1 MPFCGNCGHPLSD
14 TDLTCPNCGEI
25 RPNAIPKPD
34 SITKEPTIPTPDTP
48 TEPNLNPEQ
57 SNSNATAQPADAAV
71 APEIPREVPQPD
83 NYDHVTAY
91 QNNAQA
97 DAPVVPNDI
106 PREVPKPDTSATQ
119 NTTAETNAAPN
130 FSAYDIRNNNIPN
143 SNAANQQQPNF
154 SGQFQQQPTAGQ
166 SPYNYNYN
174 NNAYS
179 TPNTPLTNNNSNG
192 FGIAS
197 LILGICSIAICCCYG
212 VGAIPAIIGLIL
224 GIRQNKKNA
233 NGIATAGI
241 VLGIIGILLNV
252 VYLIYMIVFLSDGGL
267 QEFIDEFS
275 SSYPDYSYFD
285 DSTL

>member
-34 SITKEPTIPTPDTP
+34 SINQEPTIPTPDTP

-57 SNSNATAQPADAAV
+57 SNSNTTAQSADTAV
-71 APEIPREVPQPD
+71 SD
-83 NYDHVTAY
+83 NYDHVAAY

-97 DAPVVPNDI
+97 DTPVANDI
-106 PREVPKPDTSATQ
+106 PREVPQPNASATQ
-119 NTTAETNAAPN
+119 NTTAETNAAPD

-143 SNAANQQQPNF
+143 GNTANQQQPNF
-154 SGQFQQQPTAGQ
+154 SGQSYQQSTAGQ
-166 SPYNYNYN
+166 SPYTYNDT
-174 NNAYS
+174 YS

-224 GIRQNKKNA
+224 GILQNKKNA

-241 VLGIIGILLNV
+241 VLGIIGILLNA
-252 VYLIYMIVFLSDGGL
+252 VYLIYMVVFLSDGGL

>member
-34 SITKEPTIPTPDTP
+34 SITQEPTIQTPDTP
-48 TEPNLNPEQ
+48 TESNLHPEQ
-57 SNSNATAQPADAAV
+57 SDSNATAQPADTAV

-83 NYDHVTAY
+83 NYDHVAAY

-97 DAPVVPNDI
+97 DAPVANDI
-106 PREVPKPDTSATQ
+106 PKEVPPQPDTSATQ
-119 NTTAETNAAPN
+119 NTTAETNAAPD
-130 FSAYDIRNNNIPN
+130 FSAYGIRNNNIPN
-143 SNAANQQQPNF
+143 GNTANQQQPNF
-154 SGQFQQQPTAGQ
+154 SGQSYQQSTAGQ
-166 SPYNYNYN
+166 SPYTYNDT
-174 NNAYS
+174 YS

-224 GIRQNKKNA
+224 GILQNQKNA

-241 VLGIIGILLNV
+241 ILGIIGILLNAV
-252 VYLIYMIVFLSDGGL
+252 CLIYMVVFLSDSGL
-267 QEFIDEFS
+267 QDIIDEFS

>member
-34 SITKEPTIPTPDTP
+34 SINQEPTIQTPDTP
-48 TEPNLNPEQ
+48 TESNLHPEQ
-57 SNSNATAQPADAAV
+57 SNSNTAAQSADTAV

-83 NYDHVTAY
+83 NYDHVAAY
-91 QNNAQA
+91 QNNARA
-97 DAPVVPNDI
+97 DAPVANDI
-106 PREVPKPDTSATQ
+106 PKEVPPQPDTSATQ
-119 NTTAETNAAPN
+119 NTTAETNAAPD
-130 FSAYDIRNNNIPN
+130 FSAYDIRNNIPN
-143 SNAANQQQPNF
+143 SNTANQQQPNF

-166 SPYNYNYN
+166 SPYTYNDT
-174 NNAYS
+174 YS

-224 GIRQNKKNA
+224 GILQNKKNA

-241 VLGIIGILLNV
+241 ILGIIGILLNA
-252 VYLIYMIVFLSDGGL
+252 VYLIYMVVFLSDGGL
-267 QEFIDEFS
+267 QDIIDEFS

>member
-34 SITKEPTIPTPDTP
+34 SITQEPTAPTPDTP
-48 TEPNLNPEQ
+48 IEPNLHPEQ
-57 SNSNATAQPADAAV
+57 SNSNTAAQPADTAV

-83 NYDHVTAY
+83 NYDHVAAY

-97 DAPVVPNDI
+97 DAPVVNDI
-106 PREVPKPDTSATQ
+106 PKEVPPQPDTSATQ

-143 SNAANQQQPNF
+143 SNTANQQQPNF
-154 SGQFQQQPTAGQ
+154 SGQSYQQPTANP
-166 SPYNYNYN
+166 SPYNYNN
-174 NNAYS
+174 TYS
-179 TPNTPLTNNNSNG
+179 TPNTPLTNNNNSM
-192 FGIAS
+192 GIAS

-224 GIRQNKKNA
+224 GILQNKKNA

-252 VYLIYMIVFLSDGGL
+252 VWLIYMIIFLSEDGL
-267 QEFIDEFS
+267 QDFVNEFS
-275 SSYPDYSYFD
+275 SNYEYYE

>member
-34 SITKEPTIPTPDTP
+34 SINQEPTAPTPDTP

-57 SNSNATAQPADAAV
+57 SDSNATAQPADTAV
-71 APEIPREVPQPD
+71 APEIPREVSQPD
-83 NYDHVTAY
+83 NYDRVTAY

-97 DAPVVPNDI
+97 DTPVANDI
-106 PREVPKPDTSATQ
+106 PREVPQPDTSATQ

-130 FSAYDIRNNNIPN
+130 FSAYDIRNNIPN
-143 SNAANQQQPNF
+143 GNTANQQQPNF
-154 SGQFQQQPTAGQ
+154 SGQFQQQSTAGQ
-166 SPYNYNYN
+166 SPYTYNDP
-174 NNAYS
+174 YS
-179 TPNTPLTNNNSNG
+179 TPNTPLTNNNNG
-192 FGIAS
+192 MGIAS

-224 GIRQNKKNA
+224 GILQNKKNA

-252 VYLIYMIVFLSDGGL
+252 VWLIYMIIFLSEDGL
-267 QEFIDEFS
+267 QDFVNEFS
-275 SSYPDYSYFD
+275 SNYEYYEN
-285 DSTL
+285 STL

>member
-34 SITKEPTIPTPDTP
+34 SINQEPTAPTPDTP
-48 TEPNLNPEQ
+48 TEPNLHPEQ
-57 SNSNATAQPADAAV
+57 SNSNATAQSADTAV
-71 APEIPREVPQPD
+71 APEIPREVSQPD
-83 NYDHVTAY
+83 NYDHVAAY

-97 DAPVVPNDI
+97 DTPVANDI
-106 PREVPKPDTSATQ
+106 PREVPQPNTSATQ
-119 NTTAETNAAPN
+119 NTTTETNAAPD

-143 SNAANQQQPNF
+143 GNTANQQQPNF
-154 SGQFQQQPTAGQ
+154 SGQSYQQSTAGQ
-166 SPYNYNYN
+166 SPYTYNDP
-174 NNAYS
+174 YS
-179 TPNTPLTNNNSNG
+179 TPNTPLTNNNNG
-192 FGIAS
+192 MGIAS

-224 GIRQNKKNA
+224 GILQNKKNA

-252 VYLIYMIVFLSDGGL
+252 VWLIYMIIFLSEDGL
-267 QEFIDEFS
+267 QDFVNEFS
-275 SSYPDYSYFD
+275 SNYEYYEN
-285 DSTL
+285 STL

>member
-34 SITKEPTIPTPDTP
+34 SINQEPTAPTPDTP

-57 SNSNATAQPADAAV
+57 SNSNATAQPADTAV
-71 APEIPREVPQPD
+71 APEIPREVSQPD
-83 NYDHVTAY
+83 NYDHVAAY

-97 DAPVVPNDI
+97 DTPVANDI
-106 PREVPKPDTSATQ
+106 PREVPQPDTSATQ
-119 NTTAETNAAPN
+119 NTTAETHAAPD
-130 FSAYDIRNNNIPN
+130 FSAYGIRNNNIPN
-143 SNAANQQQPNF
+143 GNTANQQQPNF
-154 SGQFQQQPTAGQ
+154 SGQSYQQSTAGQ
-166 SPYNYNYN
+166 SPYTYNDP
-174 NNAYS
+174 YS
-179 TPNTPLTNNNSNG
+179 TPNTPLTNNNNG
-192 FGIAS
+192 MGIAS

-224 GIRQNKKNA
+224 GILQNKKNA

-252 VYLIYMIVFLSDGGL
+252 VWLIYMIIFLSEDGL
-267 QEFIDEFS
+267 LDFVNEFS
-275 SSYPDYSYFD
+275 SNYEYYEN
-285 DSTL
+285 STL

>member
-34 SITKEPTIPTPDTP
+34 SITQEPTAPTPDTP
-48 TEPNLNPEQ
+48 TESNLNPEQ
-57 SNSNATAQPADAAV
+57 SDSNATAQPADTAV

-83 NYDHVTAY
+83 NYDHVAAY

-97 DAPVVPNDI
+97 DAPVANDI
-106 PREVPKPDTSATQ
+106 PREVPQPNTSATQ
-119 NTTAETNAAPN
+119 NTTAETNAAPDS
-130 FSAYDIRNNNIPN
+130 SAYDIRNNNIPN
-143 SNAANQQQPNF
+143 GNTANQQQPNF
-154 SGQFQQQPTAGQ
+154 SGQSYQQSTANP
-166 SPYNYNYN
+166 SPYNYNN
-174 NNAYS
+174 TYS

-224 GIRQNKKNA
+224 GILQNKKNA

-241 VLGIIGILLNV
+241 ILGIIGILLNA
-252 VYLIYMIVFLSDGGL
+252 VYLIYMVVFLSYGGL

>member
-34 SITKEPTIPTPDTP
+34 SINQEPTAPTPDTP
-48 TEPNLNPEQ
+48 IEPNLNPEQ
-57 SNSNATAQPADAAV
+57 SNSNATAQSADTAV
-71 APEIPREVPQPD
+71 APEIPREVSQPD

-91 QNNAQA
+91 QNNTQA
-97 DAPVVPNDI
+97 DAPVANDI
-106 PREVPKPDTSATQ
+106 PREVPQPNTSATQ
-119 NTTAETNAAPN
+119 NTTAETNAAPD
-130 FSAYDIRNNNIPN
+130 FSAYDIRNNIPN
-143 SNAANQQQPNF
+143 GNTANQQQPNF
-154 SGQFQQQPTAGQ
+154 SGQFQQQSTAGQ
-166 SPYNYNYN
+166 SPYTYNDT
-174 NNAYS
+174 YS
-179 TPNTPLTNNNSNG
+179 TPNTPLTNDKSNG
-192 FGIAS
+192 LGIAS

-224 GIRQNKKNA
+224 GILQNKKNA

-252 VYLIYMIVFLSDGGL
+252 VWLIYMIIFLSEDGL
-267 QEFIDEFS
+267 QDFVNEFS
-275 SSYPDYSYFD
+275 SNYEYYE

>member
-34 SITKEPTIPTPDTP
+34 SINQEPTIQTPDTP
-48 TEPNLNPEQ
+48 TEPNLHPEQ
-57 SNSNATAQPADAAV
+57 SDSNATAQPA
-71 APEIPREVPQPD
+71 
-83 NYDHVTAY
+83 N
-91 QNNAQA
+91 
-97 DAPVVPNDI
+97 APVANDI
-106 PREVPKPDTSATQ
+106 PREVPQPDTSATQ
-119 NTTAETNAAPN
+119 NTTAETNAAPD

-143 SNAANQQQPNF
+143 GNTANQQQPNF
-154 SGQFQQQPTAGQ
+154 SGQFQQQSTANP
-166 SPYNYNYN
+166 SPYTYNDT
-174 NNAYS
+174 YS

-224 GIRQNKKNA
+224 GILQNKKNA

-241 VLGIIGILLNV
+241 VLGIIGILLNAV
-252 VYLIYMIVFLSDGGL
+252 CLIYMVVFLSYGGL

>member
-34 SITKEPTIPTPDTP
+34 SITQEPTAPTPDTP
-48 TEPNLNPEQ
+48 TESNLHPEQ
-57 SNSNATAQPADAAV
+57 SDSNATAQSADTAV

-83 NYDHVTAY
+83 NYDHVAAY

-97 DAPVVPNDI
+97 DAPVANDI
-106 PREVPKPDTSATQ
+106 PKEVPPQPDTSATQ
-119 NTTAETNAAPN
+119 NTTAETNAAPDL
-130 FSAYDIRNNNIPN
+130 SAYDIRNNIPN
-143 SNAANQQQPNF
+143 SNTANQQQPNF
-154 SGQFQQQPTAGQ
+154 SGQSYQQPTANP
-166 SPYNYNYN
+166 SPYNYNN
-174 NNAYS
+174 TYS

-224 GIRQNKKNA
+224 GILQNKKNA

-241 VLGIIGILLNV
+241 ILGIISILLNAV
-252 VYLIYMIVFLSDGGL
+252 CLIYMVVFLSYGGL

-275 SSYPDYSYFD
+275 SSYPDYSYYD

>member
-34 SITKEPTIPTPDTP
+34 SINQEPTAPTPDTP
-48 TEPNLNPEQ
+48 TEPNLHPEQ
-57 SNSNATAQPADAAV
+57 SDSNATAQPADTAV
-71 APEIPREVPQPD
+71 APEIPREVSQPD
-83 NYDHVTAY
+83 NYDHVAAY

-97 DAPVVPNDI
+97 DTPVANDI
-106 PREVPKPDTSATQ
+106 PREVPQPDTSATQ
-119 NTTAETNAAPN
+119 NTTAETNAAPD

-143 SNAANQQQPNF
+143 SNTANQQQPNF
-154 SGQFQQQPTAGQ
+154 SGQFQQQSTAGQ
-166 SPYNYNYN
+166 SPYTYNDP
-174 NNAYS
+174 YS
-179 TPNTPLTNNNSNG
+179 TPNTPLTNNNNG
-192 FGIAS
+192 MGIAS

-224 GIRQNKKNA
+224 GILQNKKNA

-252 VYLIYMIVFLSDGGL
+252 VWLIYMIIFLSEDGL
-267 QEFIDEFS
+267 QDFVNEFS
-275 SSYPDYSYFD
+275 SNYEYYEN
-285 DSTL
+285 STL

>member
-34 SITKEPTIPTPDTP
+34 SINQEPTAPTPDTP
-48 TEPNLNPEQ
+48 TEPNLHPEQ
-57 SNSNATAQPADAAV
+57 SNSNATTQSADTAV
-71 APEIPREVPQPD
+71 SD
-83 NYDHVTAY
+83 NYDHVAAY

-97 DAPVVPNDI
+97 DTPVANDI
-106 PREVPKPDTSATQ
+106 PKEVPPQPDTSATQ
-119 NTTAETNAAPN
+119 NTTAETNAAPD
-130 FSAYDIRNNNIPN
+130 FSAYDIRNNIPN
-143 SNAANQQQPNF
+143 SNTANQQQPNF
-154 SGQFQQQPTAGQ
+154 SGQSYQQSTANP
-166 SPYNYNYN
+166 SPYTYNDT
-174 NNAYS
+174 YS

-224 GIRQNKKNA
+224 GILQNKKNA

-241 VLGIIGILLNV
+241 VLGIIGILLNA

-275 SSYPDYSYFD
+275 SSYPDYSYYD

>member
-25 RPNAIPKPD
+25 RQNAIPKPD
-34 SITKEPTIPTPDTP
+34 SINQEPTAPTPDTP

-57 SNSNATAQPADAAV
+57 SNSNATAQPADTAV
-71 APEIPREVPQPD
+71 APEIPREVSQPD
-83 NYDHVTAY
+83 NYDHVAAY

-97 DAPVVPNDI
+97 DTPVANDI
-106 PREVPKPDTSATQ
+106 PREVPQPDTSATQ
-119 NTTAETNAAPN
+119 NTTAETNAAPD
-130 FSAYDIRNNNIPN
+130 FSAYGIRNNNIPN
-143 SNAANQQQPNF
+143 GNTANQQQPNF
-154 SGQFQQQPTAGQ
+154 SGQFQQQSTAGQ
-166 SPYNYNYN
+166 SPYTYNDP
-174 NNAYS
+174 YS
-179 TPNTPLTNNNSNG
+179 TPNTPLTNNNNG
-192 FGIAS
+192 MGIAS

-224 GIRQNKKNA
+224 GILQNKKNA

-252 VYLIYMIVFLSDGGL
+252 VWLIYMIIFLSEDGL
-267 QEFIDEFS
+267 QDFVNEFS
-275 SSYPDYSYFD
+275 SNYEYYE

>member
-34 SITKEPTIPTPDTP
+34 SITQEPTIQTPDTP
-48 TEPNLNPEQ
+48 TEPNLHPEQ
-57 SNSNATAQPADAAV
+57 SNSNTAAQSADTAV

-83 NYDHVTAY
+83 NYDHVAVY

-97 DAPVVPNDI
+97 DAPVANDI
-106 PREVPKPDTSATQ
+106 PKEVPPQPNTSATQ

-143 SNAANQQQPNF
+143 GNTANQQQPNF
-154 SGQFQQQPTAGQ
+154 SGQSYQQPTANP
-166 SPYNYNYN
+166 SPYNDN
-174 NNAYS
+174 NTYS

-224 GIRQNKKNA
+224 GILQNKKNA

-241 VLGIIGILLNV
+241 ILGIIGILLNA
-252 VYLIYMIVFLSDGGL
+252 VYLIYMVVFLSDGGL
-267 QEFIDEFS
+267 QDIIDEFS
-275 SSYPDYSYFD
+275 SSYPDYSYYD

>member
-34 SITKEPTIPTPDTP
+34 SITQEPTAPTPDTP
-48 TEPNLNPEQ
+48 TESNLNPEQ
-57 SNSNATAQPADAAV
+57 SDSNATAQPADTAV
-71 APEIPREVPQPD
+71 SPEIPREVSQPD
-83 NYDHVTAY
+83 NYDHVAAY

-97 DAPVVPNDI
+97 DAPVANDI
-106 PREVPKPDTSATQ
+106 PREVPQPNTSATQ

-143 SNAANQQQPNF
+143 GNTANQQQPNF
-154 SGQFQQQPTAGQ
+154 SGQSYQQPTANP
-166 SPYNYNYN
+166 SPYNYNN
-174 NNAYS
+174 TYS

-224 GIRQNKKNA
+224 GILQNKKNA

-252 VYLIYMIVFLSDGGL
+252 VWLIYMIIFLSEDGL
-267 QEFIDEFS
+267 QDFINEFS
-275 SSYPDYSYFD
+275 SNYEYYE

>member
-34 SITKEPTIPTPDTP
+34 SINQEPTAPTPDTP
-48 TEPNLNPEQ
+48 IEPNFHPEQ
-57 SNSNATAQPADAAV
+57 SNSNATAQSADTAV
-71 APEIPREVPQPD
+71 APEIPREVSQPD

-91 QNNAQA
+91 QNNTQA
-97 DAPVVPNDI
+97 DAPVANDI
-106 PREVPKPDTSATQ
+106 PREVPQPDTSATQ
-119 NTTAETNAAPN
+119 NTTAETNAAPD
-130 FSAYDIRNNNIPN
+130 FSAYDIRNNIPN
-143 SNAANQQQPNF
+143 GNTANQQQPNF
-154 SGQFQQQPTAGQ
+154 SGQSYQQTNTNP
-166 SPYNYNYN
+166 SPYTYNDP
-174 NNAYS
+174 YS
-179 TPNTPLTNNNSNG
+179 TPNTPLTNNNNSM
-192 FGIAS
+192 GIAS

-224 GIRQNKKNA
+224 GILQNKKNA

-252 VYLIYMIVFLSDGGL
+252 VWLIYMIIFLSEDGL
-267 QEFIDEFS
+267 QDFVNEFS
-275 SSYPDYSYFD
+275 SNYEYYE

>member
-34 SITKEPTIPTPDTP
+34 SINQEPTAPTPDTP
-48 TEPNLNPEQ
+48 TEPNLHPEQ
-57 SNSNATAQPADAAV
+57 SNSNATAQSADTAV
-71 APEIPREVPQPD
+71 APEIPREVSQPD
-83 NYDHVTAY
+83 NYDHVAAY

-97 DAPVVPNDI
+97 DTPVANDI
-106 PREVPKPDTSATQ
+106 PREVPQPDTSATQ
-119 NTTAETNAAPN
+119 NTTAETHAAPD
-130 FSAYDIRNNNIPN
+130 FSAYGIRNNNIPN
-143 SNAANQQQPNF
+143 GNTANQQQPNF
-154 SGQFQQQPTAGQ
+154 SGQSYQQTNTNP
-166 SPYNYNYN
+166 SPYTYNDP
-174 NNAYS
+174 YS
-179 TPNTPLTNNNSNG
+179 TPNTPLTNNNNG
-192 FGIAS
+192 MGIAS

-224 GIRQNKKNA
+224 GILQNKKNA

-252 VYLIYMIVFLSDGGL
+252 VWLIYMIIFLSEDGL
-267 QEFIDEFS
+267 QDFVNEFS
-275 SSYPDYSYFD
+275 SNYEYYE

>member
-34 SITKEPTIPTPDTP
+34 SINQEPTIQIPDTP
-48 TEPNLNPEQ
+48 TEPNFHPEQ
-57 SNSNATAQPADAAV
+57 SNSNATAQPADTAV
-71 APEIPREVPQPD
+71 APEIPREVSQPD

-97 DAPVVPNDI
+97 DTPVANDI
-106 PREVPKPDTSATQ
+106 PREVPQPDTSATQ

-130 FSAYDIRNNNIPN
+130 FSAYDIRNNIPN
-143 SNAANQQQPNF
+143 GNTANQQQPNF
-154 SGQFQQQPTAGQ
+154 SGQSYQQSTAGQ
-166 SPYNYNYN
+166 SPYTYNDT
-174 NNAYS
+174 YS
-179 TPNTPLTNNNSNG
+179 TPNTPLTNDKSNG
-192 FGIAS
+192 LGIAS

-224 GIRQNKKNA
+224 GILQNKKNA

-252 VYLIYMIVFLSDGGL
+252 VWLIYMIIFLSEDGL
-267 QEFIDEFS
+267 QDFVNEFS
-275 SSYPDYSYFD
+275 SNYEYYE

>member
-34 SITKEPTIPTPDTP
+34 SITQEPTAPTPDTP
-48 TEPNLNPEQ
+48 TESNLNPEQ
-57 SNSNATAQPADAAV
+57 SNSNTAAQSADTAV
-71 APEIPREVPQPD
+71 APEIPREVSQPD
-83 NYDHVTAY
+83 NYDHVAAY

-97 DAPVVPNDI
+97 DTPVANDI
-106 PREVPKPDTSATQ
+106 PREVPQPDTSATQ
-119 NTTAETNAAPN
+119 NTTAETNAAPD

-143 SNAANQQQPNF
+143 SNTANQQQPNF
-154 SGQFQQQPTAGQ
+154 SGQSYQQPTAD
-166 SPYNYNYN
+166 SSSYPYNNY
-174 NNAYS
+174 YS

-197 LILGICSIAICCCYG
+197 LILGICSIAICCCDG

-224 GIRQNKKNA
+224 GILQNKKNA

-241 VLGIIGILLNV
+241 ILGIIGILLNA
-252 VYLIYMIVFLSDGGL
+252 VYLIYMVVFLSDGGL

>member
-34 SITKEPTIPTPDTP
+34 SINQEPTAPTPDTP

-57 SNSNATAQPADAAV
+57 SNSNATAQPADTAV
-71 APEIPREVPQPD
+71 APEIPREVSQPD
-83 NYDHVTAY
+83 NYDHVAAY

-97 DAPVVPNDI
+97 DTPVANDI
-106 PREVPKPDTSATQ
+106 PREVPQPDTSATQ
-119 NTTAETNAAPN
+119 NTTAETHAAPD
-130 FSAYDIRNNNIPN
+130 FSAYGIRNNNIPN
-143 SNAANQQQPNF
+143 GNTANQQQPNF
-154 SGQFQQQPTAGQ
+154 SGQSYQQSTAGQ
-166 SPYNYNYN
+166 SPYTYNDP
-174 NNAYS
+174 YS
-179 TPNTPLTNNNSNG
+179 TPNTPLTNNNNG
-192 FGIAS
+192 MGIAS

-224 GIRQNKKNA
+224 GILQNKKNA

-252 VYLIYMIVFLSDGGL
+252 VWLIYMIIFLSEDGL
-267 QEFIDEFS
+267 QDFVNEFS
-275 SSYPDYSYFD
+275 SNYEYYE

>member
-34 SITKEPTIPTPDTP
+34 SINQEPTAPTPDTP
-48 TEPNLNPEQ
+48 TEPNLHPEQ
-57 SNSNATAQPADAAV
+57 SNSNATAQSADTAV
-71 APEIPREVPQPD
+71 APEIPREVSQPD
-83 NYDHVTAY
+83 NYDHVAAY

-97 DAPVVPNDI
+97 DAPVANDI
-106 PREVPKPDTSATQ
+106 PREVPQPNTSATQ
-119 NTTAETNAAPN
+119 NTTAETNAAPD
-130 FSAYDIRNNNIPN
+130 FSAYNIHNNTQNPN
-143 SNAANQQQPNF
+143 PTNQQQPNF
-154 SGQFQQQPTAGQ
+154 SGQSYQQTNTNP
-166 SPYNYNYN
+166 SPYTYNDP
-174 NNAYS
+174 YS
-179 TPNTPLTNNNSNG
+179 TPNTPLTNNNNNSM
-192 FGIAS
+192 GIAS

-224 GIRQNKKNA
+224 GILQNKKNA

-241 VLGIIGILLNV
+241 VLGIIGILLNA
-252 VYLIYMIVFLSDGGL
+252 VYLIYMVVFLSDGGL

>member
-34 SITKEPTIPTPDTP
+34 SINQEPTIQIPDTP
-48 TEPNLNPEQ
+48 TEPNFHPEQ
-57 SNSNATAQPADAAV
+57 SNSNTAAQPADTAV
-71 APEIPREVPQPD
+71 SD
-83 NYDHVTAY
+83 NYDHVAAY

-97 DAPVVPNDI
+97 DTPVANDI
-106 PREVPKPDTSATQ
+106 PREVPQPDTSATQ
-119 NTTAETNAAPN
+119 NTTAETHAAPD

-143 SNAANQQQPNF
+143 GNTANQQQPNF
-154 SGQFQQQPTAGQ
+154 SGQSYQQSTAGQ
-166 SPYNYNYN
+166 SPYTYNDT
-174 NNAYS
+174 YS
-179 TPNTPLTNNNSNG
+179 TPNTPLTNNKSNG
-192 FGIAS
+192 LGIAS

-224 GIRQNKKNA
+224 GILQNKKNA

-252 VYLIYMIVFLSDGGL
+252 VWLIYMIIFLSEDGL
-267 QEFIDEFS
+267 QDFVNEFS
-275 SSYPDYSYFD
+275 SNYEYYE

>member
-34 SITKEPTIPTPDTP
+34 SITQEPTAPTPDTP
-48 TEPNLNPEQ
+48 TEPNLHPEQ
-57 SNSNATAQPADAAV
+57 SNSNATAQPADTAV
-71 APEIPREVPQPD
+71 SD
-83 NYDHVTAY
+83 NYDHVAAY

-97 DAPVVPNDI
+97 DAPVANDI
-106 PREVPKPDTSATQ
+106 PREVPQPDTSATQ
-119 NTTAETNAAPN
+119 NTTTETHAAPD
-130 FSAYDIRNNNIPN
+130 FSAYNIHNNTQNPN
-143 SNAANQQQPNF
+143 PTNQQQPNF
-154 SGQFQQQPTAGQ
+154 SGQSYHDP
-166 SPYNYNYN
+166 
-174 NNAYS
+174 YS
-179 TPNTPLTNNNSNG
+179 TPNTPLTNNNNSM
-192 FGIAS
+192 GIAS

-224 GIRQNKKNA
+224 GILQNKKNA

-241 VLGIIGILLNV
+241 ILGIIGILLNA
-252 VYLIYMIVFLSDGGL
+252 VYLIYMVVFLSDGGL

-275 SSYPDYSYFD
+275 SSYPDYSYYD

>member
-34 SITKEPTIPTPDTP
+34 SITQEPTIQTPDTP
-48 TEPNLNPEQ
+48 TESNLNPEQ
-57 SNSNATAQPADAAV
+57 SDSNATAQPADTAV

-83 NYDHVTAY
+83 NYDHVAAY

-97 DAPVVPNDI
+97 DAPVANDI
-106 PREVPKPDTSATQ
+106 PREVPQPNTSATQ
-119 NTTAETNAAPN
+119 NTTAETNAAPD

-143 SNAANQQQPNF
+143 GNTANQQQPNF
-154 SGQFQQQPTAGQ
+154 SGQSYQQPTANP
-166 SPYNYNYN
+166 SPYNYNN
-174 NNAYS
+174 TYS

-224 GIRQNKKNA
+224 GILQNKKNA

-241 VLGIIGILLNV
+241 ILGIIGILLNA
-252 VYLIYMIVFLSDGGL
+252 VYLIYMVVFLSDGGL
-267 QEFIDEFS
+267 QDIIDEFS
-275 SSYPDYSYFD
+275 SSYPDYSYYD

>member
-34 SITKEPTIPTPDTP
+34 SITQEPTIQTPDTP
-48 TEPNLNPEQ
+48 TESNLHPEQ
-57 SNSNATAQPADAAV
+57 NDSNATAQPADTAV
-71 APEIPREVPQPD
+71 APEIPREVSQPD
-83 NYDHVTAY
+83 NYDHVAAY

-97 DAPVVPNDI
+97 DAPVANDI
-106 PREVPKPDTSATQ
+106 PKEVPPQPDTSATQ
-119 NTTAETNAAPN
+119 NTTAETNAAPD

-143 SNAANQQQPNF
+143 GNAANQQQPNF
-154 SGQFQQQPTAGQ
+154 SGQSYQQSTAGQ
-166 SPYNYNYN
+166 SPYTYNDT
-174 NNAYS
+174 YS

-224 GIRQNKKNA
+224 GILQNQKNA

-241 VLGIIGILLNV
+241 VLGIIGILLNAV
-252 VYLIYMIVFLSDGGL
+252 CLIYMVVFLSDSGL
-267 QEFIDEFS
+267 QDIIDEFS

>member
-34 SITKEPTIPTPDTP
+34 SINQEPTIQTPDTP
-48 TEPNLNPEQ
+48 TEPNLHPEQ
-57 SNSNATAQPADAAV
+57 SNSNATAQSADTAV
-71 APEIPREVPQPD
+71 APEIPREVSQPD
-83 NYDHVTAY
+83 NYDHVAAY

-97 DAPVVPNDI
+97 DTPVANDI
-106 PREVPKPDTSATQ
+106 PREVPQPDTSATQ
-119 NTTAETNAAPN
+119 NTTAETNAAPD

-143 SNAANQQQPNF
+143 SNTANQQQPNF
-154 SGQFQQQPTAGQ
+154 SGQFQQQSTAD
-166 SPYNYNYN
+166 SSSYPYNNY
-174 NNAYS
+174 YS

-224 GIRQNKKNA
+224 GILQNKKNA

-241 VLGIIGILLNV
+241 VLGIIGILLNA
-252 VYLIYMIVFLSDGGL
+252 VYLIYMVVFLSDGGL

>member
-34 SITKEPTIPTPDTP
+34 SITQEPTAPTPDTP
-48 TEPNLNPEQ
+48 IEPNLHPEQ
-57 SNSNATAQPADAAV
+57 SNSNTAAQPADTAV

-83 NYDHVTAY
+83 NYDHVAAY

-97 DAPVVPNDI
+97 DAPVVNDI
-106 PREVPKPDTSATQ
+106 PKEVPPQPDTSATQ

-143 SNAANQQQPNF
+143 SNTANQQQPNF
-154 SGQFQQQPTAGQ
+154 SGQSYQQTNTNP
-166 SPYNYNYN
+166 SPYTYNDP
-174 NNAYS
+174 YS
-179 TPNTPLTNNNSNG
+179 TPNTPLTNNNNG
-192 FGIAS
+192 MGIAS
-197 LILGICSIAICCCYG
+197 LILGICSIGICCCYG

-224 GIRQNKKNA
+224 GILQNKKNA

-241 VLGIIGILLNV
+241 ILGIIGILLNA
-252 VYLIYMIVFLSDGGL
+252 VYLIYMVVFLSDGGL

-275 SSYPDYSYFD
+275 SSYPDYSYYD

>member
-34 SITKEPTIPTPDTP
+34 SITQEPTAPTPDTP

-57 SNSNATAQPADAAV
+57 SNSNTAAQSADTAV

-83 NYDHVTAY
+83 NYDHVAAY

-97 DAPVVPNDI
+97 DAPVANDI
-106 PREVPKPDTSATQ
+106 PREVPQPNTSATQ
-119 NTTAETNAAPN
+119 NTTAETNAAPD

-143 SNAANQQQPNF
+143 GNTANQQQPNF
-154 SGQFQQQPTAGQ
+154 SGQFQQQSTANP
-166 SPYNYNYN
+166 SPYNYNN
-174 NNAYS
+174 TYS

-224 GIRQNKKNA
+224 GILQNKKNA

-241 VLGIIGILLNV
+241 ILGIIGILLNA
-252 VYLIYMIVFLSDGGL
+252 VYLIYMVVFLSDGGL
-267 QEFIDEFS
+267 QDIIDEFS

>member
-34 SITKEPTIPTPDTP
+34 SITQEPTAPTPDTP
-48 TEPNLNPEQ
+48 TEPNLHPEQ
-57 SNSNATAQPADAAV
+57 SNSNTAAQSADTAV
-71 APEIPREVPQPD
+71 APEIPREVSQPD
-83 NYDHVTAY
+83 NYDHVAAY

-97 DAPVVPNDI
+97 DTPVANDI
-106 PREVPKPDTSATQ
+106 PREVPQPNTSATQ
-119 NTTAETNAAPN
+119 NTTAETNAAPD

-143 SNAANQQQPNF
+143 SNTANQQQPNF

-166 SPYNYNYN
+166 TPYTYNDT
-174 NNAYS
+174 YS

-224 GIRQNKKNA
+224 GILQNKKNA

-241 VLGIIGILLNV
+241 VLGIIGILLNAV
-252 VYLIYMIVFLSDGGL
+252 CLIYMVVFLSYGGL

-275 SSYPDYSYFD
+275 SSYPDYSYYD

>member
-34 SITKEPTIPTPDTP
+34 SINQEPTAPTPDTP
-48 TEPNLNPEQ
+48 TEPNLHPEQ
-57 SNSNATAQPADAAV
+57 SDSNATAQSADTAV
-71 APEIPREVPQPD
+71 APEIPREVSQPD
-83 NYDHVTAY
+83 NYDHVAAY

-97 DAPVVPNDI
+97 DAPVANDI
-106 PREVPKPDTSATQ
+106 PREVPQPNTSATQ

-130 FSAYDIRNNNIPN
+130 FSAYDIRNNIPN
-143 SNAANQQQPNF
+143 SNTANQQQPNF
-154 SGQFQQQPTAGQ
+154 SGQSYQQSTANP
-166 SPYNYNYN
+166 SPYNYNDT
-174 NNAYS
+174 YS

-192 FGIAS
+192 LGIAS
-197 LILGICSIAICCCYG
+197 LILGICSIAICYCYG

-224 GIRQNKKNA
+224 GILQNKKNA

-241 VLGIIGILLNV
+241 ILGIIGILLNA
-252 VYLIYMIVFLSDGGL
+252 VYLIYMVVFLSDGGL
-267 QEFIDEFS
+267 QDIIDEFS
-275 SSYPDYSYFD
+275 SSYPDYSYYD

>member
-34 SITKEPTIPTPDTP
+34 SITQEPTAPTPDTP

-57 SNSNATAQPADAAV
+57 SNSNTAAQSADTAV

-83 NYDHVTAY
+83 NYDHVAAY

-97 DAPVVPNDI
+97 DAPVANDI
-106 PREVPKPDTSATQ
+106 PREVPQPNTSATQ

-130 FSAYDIRNNNIPN
+130 FSAYDIRNNIPN
-143 SNAANQQQPNF
+143 SNTANQQQPNF
-154 SGQFQQQPTAGQ
+154 SGQSYQQPTANP
-166 SPYNYNYN
+166 SPYNYNN
-174 NNAYS
+174 TYS

-224 GIRQNKKNA
+224 GILQNKKNA

-241 VLGIIGILLNV
+241 ILGIIGILLNA
-252 VYLIYMIVFLSDGGL
+252 VYLIYMVVFLSDGGL
-267 QEFIDEFS
+267 QDIIDEFS